1 MDAEVIK
8 QLIKETKRDL
18 EFHTEKVKKLKIQIK
33 GYELLVEDRK
43 IRDRKKE
50 LIDEGIK
57 NLIIK

>member
-18 EFHTEKVKKLKIQIK
+18 EFHTEKVQKLKIQLE

>member
-1 MDAEVIK
+1 MDEEVIK

-18 EFHTEKVKKLKIQIK
+18 EFHTEKVQKLKIQLE

-50 LIDEGIK
+50 FSA
-57 NLIIK
+57 